1 MLRSAGHGIDSAGQD
16 AYRIPVRAVRSRFS
30 QPGRRSI
37 LLLAA
42 LRLASA
48 EPVPTGPVPSRE
60 MFPLFLIAM
69 AYQPV
74 NPAILGSGRW
84 QVELEHVQA
93 NTFEFSDVF
102 KTQTP
107 RDAQGRL
114 LVTRDYVL
122 AHAGEYAHLPLVYFF
137 DVESARS
144 VLRVRRG
151 VDARTDLWFELP
163 FLSMG
168 GGHLDG
174 PIESFHRIGFEQFG
188 RDRVQQDRITLVVM
202 EKGALRFYSDRP
214 VRGKTQD
221 PVLGLVRR
229 LHQDDRWLLSLALS
243 VKPPLTR
250 AYGTYQTGWD
260 HSFALTGSWRPA
272 TGHVVHFGA
281 GYLRRPRGNSAFQ
294 DFPEGNFRDGIGAH
308 LGWEPLNR
316 RRVRPFF
323 QLYAQSGYLHPQ
335 PAQKLDRPSLQHDL
349 GLHWVAGRGTL
360 VTLRYL
366 NNITH
371 NENTADMA
379 LGLSIARRF

>member
-1 MLRSAGHGIDSAGQD
+1 MLRGAGPG
-16 AYRIPVRAVRSRFS
+16 AYRFPVRTEWSRLF
-30 QPGRRSI
+30 QPVCRSI

-48 EPVPTGPVPSRE
+48 EPDPLGPVPSRE

-74 NPAILGSGRW
+74 DPAILGLGRW
-84 QVELEHVQA
+84 RVELEHMQA

-114 LVTRDYVL
+114 HVTRDYVL
-122 AHAGEYAHLPLVYFF
+122 AHAGEYAHLPLVFLF
-137 DVESARS
+137 DVECARS
-144 VLRVRRG
+144 VLRVRHG
-151 VDARTDLWFELP
+151 AGHRTDLWFEVP

-221 PVLGLVRR
+221 PVLGMVHR
-229 LHQDDRWLLSLALS
+229 LYKDGRWLLSLSLS

-272 TGHVVHFGA
+272 AGHVVHFGA
-281 GYLRRPRGNSAFQ
+281 GYVRRPRGNTAFQ
-294 DFPEGNFRDGIGAH
+294 DFPEGNFRNGIGAH

-349 GLHWVAGRGTL
+349 GLHWVVGRGTQ

-366 NNITH
+366 NNLTH
-371 NENTADMA
+371 NENTADMG
-379 LGLSIARRF
+379 LGLSLAQRW